1 MEAEIKVDVAEVA
14 SGIFCGASF
23 PVSRIAIID
32 DAYDTPTKEVL
43 LPFISDFLSAVGK
56 SPSAIDS
63 WKQNIFPVEDDFDEI
78 DDIDDDIVAK
88 LWNMRNDEADLAAI
102 ARSYLFGDS
111 FAKISE
117 IEPLIEF
124 LGREVKGCEVF
135 TYGSDTTPEKI
146 CEAEVVFIDYFLNV
160 GESAEQAV
168 ARAESLARE
177 IFASKHKK
185 PLFLLMSRDNVT
197 DEKIASFIT
206 KAELVGGMF
215 YFISKQDFLDDL
227 KLYLKLKNIEKALPH
242 CYRIQSFVDSITKSI
257 DKVTKQF
264 KDDIKRL
271 SLEDY
276 VHIQK
281 LSLHDDGHPLGDY
294 MLWLFS
300 SYFGHL
306 LFECSSDV
314 CKAQRALDGVNFQDD
329 MIHQIVP
336 SGNVFEF
343 HNSAMMRTVE
353 NIVPYPEAESPVPEE
368 AFLDLGD
375 LFINAAEK
383 KTLLVISAQCDLAS
397 QRRSYKP
404 ERQVLLIPG
413 SLRSIHEKFTTEERG
428 NPITQVFGYQGRK
441 YRILW
446 DTKQVMSLEYA
457 TLANWMAGKGY
468 HREYRLR
475 LPYAL
480 EIQHAFTSD
489 VNRVGVPVMPP
500 VDIPAIAIVHCL
512 DRNLKP
518 RVLYESREGDVYV
531 SARRIG
537 ADQKSDSVLQF
548 TEYFVFRLIERL
560 KETVMEFGEVI
571 GGRPQNGE
579 RRTKLGLYMQE
590 IEKLLGSLGTFEDF
604 YRPIPIN
611 TRELPVSKIRFF
623 RGKETIDRN
632 SVGKNVCIQ
641 ILTDI

>member
-1 MEAEIKVDVAEVA
+1 MKAEITAEVTEVTP
-14 SGIFCGASF
+14 GIFCGASS

-43 LPFISDFLSAVGK
+43 LPFISGFLSAVGK
-56 SPSAIDS
+56 NPSAIDS
-63 WKQNIFPVEDDFDEI
+63 WKQNISPVEDDFDDIE
-78 DDIDDDIVAK
+78 DIDDVVVAK
-88 LWNMRNDEADLAAI
+88 LWNMRNDSADLAEI

-111 FAKISE
+111 YAKISE
-117 IEPLIEF
+117 IEPLIDF
-124 LGREVKGCEVF
+124 LRREVKGCEVF
-135 TYGSDTTPEKI
+135 TYGSDTTPAAI

-177 IFASKHKK
+177 IFASKRKK

-197 DEKIASFIT
+197 DEKIESFIA

-215 YFISKQDFLDDL
+215 YFISKQDFVDDL

-242 CYRIQSFVDSITKSI
+242 CYRIQSFVDSIAKSI

-314 CKAQRALDGVNFQDD
+314 YKAQKALDGVDFQDD

-353 NIVPYPEAESPVPEE
+353 NVVPYPGTGKPVPEE

-375 LFINAAEK
+375 LFINEAERR
-383 KTLLVISAQCDLAS
+383 TFLVISAQCDLAS

-404 ERQVLLIPG
+404 ARQVLLIPG
-413 SLRSIHEKFTTEERG
+413 ILKSIHEKFTTEERG
-428 NPITQVFGYQGRK
+428 NPITQIFGYQGRK

-457 TLANWMAGKGY
+457 TLANWMADKGY
-468 HREYRLR
+468 RREYRLR

-500 VDIPAIAIVHCL
+500 VDVPVVAIVHCL
-512 DRNLKP
+512 DGNLTPKI
-518 RVLYESREGDVYV
+518 LYESREGDVYV

-537 ADQKSDSVLQF
+537 IDQKSDSLLQF

-560 KETVMEFGEVI
+560 KETVTEFGDVI
-571 GGRPQNGE
+571 GSSPENGG
-579 RRTKLGLYMQE
+579 RRTKLISYKEEM
-590 IEKLLGSLGTFEDF
+590 EKLLGSLGTFEEF
-604 YRPIPIN
+604 YHPIPIN
-611 TRELPVSKIRFF
+611 TRELSVSKIRFF
-623 RGKETIDRN
+623 RGKENIDRN
-632 SVGKNVCIQ
+632 TVGKNICIQ
-641 ILTDI
+641 VVTDI